1 MRPGQ
6 STITPAVVHEY
17 ARDALGVAA
26 PWAPFRSSVPVRR
39 LLDLI
44 LLVAATARTVSA
56 VARSRFRFSHGTA
69 RRAVRANLPDPDALA
84 DGLTDALH
92 RVLAFSRR
100 DRRRRWVVG
109 IDTHDRPFYGDRRT
123 AGVVG
128 GPAKAGTKY
137 FVRYAS
143 AVLLHRHRRYTVA
156 LIPVLGRVRPPDVV
170 AAVLDR
176 VAARG
181 VRVRGV
187 ALDAAFDGGETIHLL
202 QTRRVDYVIRLG
214 RKGRTGRG
222 GCFGWRPG
230 AVGRVSWVTERTG
243 RAVGTDVVVW
253 RHRGHAEVRA
263 YAFGGWGSVPA
274 VAAVWRARTARR
286 RYRERFGIET
296 SYRQKN
302 QALGWTT
309 STDMRYRLLL
319 EGVAHLVRQVWV
331 RLTETVARAAR
342 LRPTERVGALPLAEV
357 IDWLADHLK
366 GRYPTD
372 RRIPCDPLPLT

>member
-6 STITPAVVHEY
+6 STLTPSVVHAV

-44 LLVAATARTVSA
+44 LLVAATTRTVSA
-56 VARSRFRFSHGTA
+56 IARSRFPFSHETA
-69 RRAVRANLPDPDALA
+69 RRAVRANLPEPDALA
-84 DGLTDALH
+84 NGLTDALH

-109 IDTHDRPFYGDRRT
+109 IDTHDRPFYGDRRPP
-123 AGVVG
+123 GVVG
-128 GPAKAGTKY
+128 GPRKAGTKY

-156 LIPVLGRVRPPDVV
+156 LIPVLGRVKPHDVV

-176 VAARG
+176 VAACG

-187 ALDAAFDGGETIHLL
+187 ALDAGFDGGETIHLL
-202 QTRRVDYVIRLG
+202 QTRRLDYAIRLG

-222 GCFGWRPG
+222 GCFAWVPG
-230 AVGRVSWVTERTG
+230 TVGRVSWVTERTH
-243 RAVGTDVVVW
+243 RAVSTDVVVW
-253 RHRGHAEVRA
+253 RHRRHAEVRA
-263 YAFGGWGSVPA
+263 YAFGGWGSGSA
-274 VAAVWRARTARR
+274 VAAAWRARTARR

-309 STDMRYRLLL
+309 STDLRYRLLL
-319 EGVAHLVRQVWV
+319 EGVAHLIRQVWV
-331 RLTETVARAAR
+331 RLTEILARAAGM
-342 LRPTERVGALPLAEV
+342 RPTGWVGALPLAEM

-366 GRYPTD
+366 ARYTAD
-372 RRIPCDPLPLT
+372 RRIPCDTIPLT